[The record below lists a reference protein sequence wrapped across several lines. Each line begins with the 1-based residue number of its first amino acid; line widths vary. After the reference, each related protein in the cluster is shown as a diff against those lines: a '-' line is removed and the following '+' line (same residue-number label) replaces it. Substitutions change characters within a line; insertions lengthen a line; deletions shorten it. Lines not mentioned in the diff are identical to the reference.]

1 MAGVRRHKSASWL
14 MDQLPDS
21 ELVAQ
26 IQTGQ
31 EEALVTLHARYAHVV
46 YSVAYRVLNDSM
58 AAEEVTQDTFMRLW
72 NRSYTFDIDK
82 GTFLTWLLTV
92 TRHLAIDTFRKQKR
106 DPMLGTIL
114 MDDDPEL
121 WENMLEADTGS
132 DVRRSLVDVI
142 RHLPED
148 QRHTIELAY
157 FYGMSQSQIAEYLA
171 VPLGTVK
178 TRIRMGMQKL
188 REAWNSE
195 PAGNPKSGPVT

>member
-1 MAGVRRHKSASWL
+1 

-82 GTFLTWLLTV
+82 GTFLTWLLTI

-106 DPMLGTIL
+106 DPMLSTIL

-188 REAWNSE
+188 REAWNAE